1 MKVDSSLFLTCSY
14 TVFILS
20 IILRCAQIVNIAH
33 SSPKKPSSHDDDCIM
48 VELQAIKSRQ
58 ARIED
63 LLYDILDRMPK
74 PGEKQPLPV
83 SLCPRPTQPGEK
95 QPLPVS
101 LCPRPTQPGEK
112 QPLPVSLCPRP
123 RALTQCT
130 EPLTPRCEDTDLSF
144 SFEYSLTST
153 HDQPITTPH
162 VPITPTDTT
171 PHIPPATFTPS
182 SLTKWKRDSCSRAN
196 FATNLV
202 RVLFTV
208 AERKESNVKG
218 RDKKQLHP
226 ATIAKIEDATFQ
238 QYPLE
243 TGEKRRQAWSVCIK
257 AIDESARRLHRRGKY

>member
-33 SSPKKPSSHDDDCIM
+33 SSPKKPSSHDDRIM

-63 LLYDILDRMPK
+63 LLYEILDRMPK

-83 SLCPRPTQPGEK
+83 L
-95 QPLPVS
+95 
-101 LCPRPTQPGEK
+101 
-112 QPLPVSLCPRP
+112 LCPRP
-123 RALTQCT
+123 RALTQCPHPLPALTQCT
-130 EPLTPRCEDTDLSF
+130 EPLTERFEDTDLSF

-153 HDQPITTPH
+153 HDQPITTPY

-182 SLTKWKRDSCSRAN
+182 SLTKWKSDSCSRAN

>member
-33 SSPKKPSSHDDDCIM
+33 SSPKKPSSHDDCIM
-48 VELQAIKSRQ
+48 VELQAIKLRQ

-83 SLCPRPTQPGEK
+83 SQ
-95 QPLPVS
+95 
-101 LCPRPTQPGEK
+101 CPRPTQPGEK

-123 RALTQCT
+123 RALTQCPHPLPALTQCT
-130 EPLTPRCEDTDLSF
+130 EPLTPRFEDTDLSF

-153 HDQPITTPH
+153 HDQPITTPY

-243 TGEKRRQAWSVCIK
+243 TGEKRKQAWSVCIK